1 MTVDV
6 SAKTRAIDPI
16 LLTVIQNGL
25 QQAVNEA
32 DLSLER
38 AAFSPV
44 ISEARD
50 RSNGIYDART
60 GEVVAQGETGLPI
73 FVGTMQFAVQSVI
86 RMRTDLRPG
95 DIVMMNDPYLGGTHG
110 MDVKLVKPFHYR
122 GDLFCYLANTGHW
135 PDMGG
140 RIPGGFSATSTEILQ
155 EGLRIPPVRLYREGE
170 LDADVLQ
177 MVLYNIR
184 IPEERI
190 GDLKAQVAAMN
201 VLSARL
207 TSLLDKHGA
216 DVVARYIVELNDRS
230 ERLMRAQIA
239 TIPDGTYVFD
249 GYMDSDGITDD
260 PLVLHLEMTIA
271 GSDAVFDFSKSSP
284 PCRGPMNSVVSTTT
298 SAVYI
303 ALKHIFRE
311 VPTNAG
317 CFRPIR
323 VIVPETTFLHAVY
336 PRPVAGCSSEVSQRV
351 INVVIGAMAQAI
363 PDRLFGDVFGS
374 IYNLCLGGFDPET
387 KRYYVMYNFGGGGHG
402 GNPETDGLTN
412 ATSSIG
418 ISKLQP
424 VEVLESYYPVV
435 FDRYGLR
442 ERSAGAGRRRGGF
455 GTDYVFHLLRGDGD
469 VAVLGDRG
477 KFPPFGVAGGGPAMV
492 GEVAFC
498 RDGRE
503 ERPRQLTKADGVA
516 LRPGDTVRIQ
526 SPGGGGYGN
535 PLDREPSLVARDVER
550 QYITREDAQADYG
563 VVLRADGTVDQTA
576 TDALRTRRR
585 GDVTAPSTRRR

>member
-1 MTVDV
+1 MSAQAV
-6 SAKTRAIDPI
+6 SSSRIDSI
-16 LLTVIQNGL
+16 TLAVVQNGL

-32 DLSLER
+32 DLALER

-50 RSNGIYDART
+50 RSDGIYDGIT
-60 GEVVAQGETGLPI
+60 GEVIAQGETGLPI

-86 RMRTDLRPG
+86 RMRKDLVQG
-95 DIVMMNDPYLGGTHG
+95 DVVVMNDPYLGGTHG
-110 MDVKLVKPFHYR
+110 MDVKLVKPFYY
-122 GDLFCYLANTGHW
+122 GDQLFCYIANTGHW
-135 PDMGG
+135 PDVGG

-155 EGLRIPPVRLYREGE
+155 EGLRIPPVKLYHEGRL
-170 LDADVLQ
+170 DTDILQ

-184 IPEERI
+184 VPEERI
-190 GDLKAQVAAMN
+190 GDLKAQVAALN

-207 TSLLDKHGA
+207 TALLDKYGLETVSA
-216 DVVARYIVELNDRS
+216 CIAELKARS

-239 TIPDGTYVFD
+239 AIPDGTYPFE
-249 GYMDSDGITDD
+249 GYMDSDGLSDD

-271 GSDAVFDFSKSSP
+271 GSDATFDFSQSSP

-311 VPTNAG
+311 IPINAG
-317 CFRPIR
+317 CFQPIT
-323 VIVPETTFLHAVY
+323 VIAPESTFLHAVY

-363 PDRLFGDVFGS
+363 PERLFGDIYGS
-374 IYNLCLGGFDPET
+374 IYNLCVGGYDPQA

-424 VEVLESYYPVV
+424 VEILESYYPVL
-435 FDRYGLR
+435 FDRYALR

-455 GTDYVFHLLRGDGD
+455 GTDYSFRLLRGEAEL
-469 VAVLGDRG
+469 AVLGDRG
-477 KFPPFGVAGGGPAMV
+477 KFPPFGVAGGGPAVV
-492 GEVAFC
+492 GQVTFC
-498 RDGRE
+498 RGGRE
-503 ERPRQLTKADGVA
+503 ERPPQLTKADGVH
-516 LRPGDTVRIQ
+516 LRPGDGVRIQ
-526 SPGGGGYGN
+526 SPGGGGYGD
-535 PLDREPSLVARDVER
+535 PLEREPWLVARDVER
-550 QYITREDAQADYG
+550 EYITAEDARADYG
-563 VVLRADGTVDQTA
+563 VVVRPDLSVDEPATETLRARMRSASGKK
-576 TDALRTRRR
+576 
-585 GDVTAPSTRRR
+585 